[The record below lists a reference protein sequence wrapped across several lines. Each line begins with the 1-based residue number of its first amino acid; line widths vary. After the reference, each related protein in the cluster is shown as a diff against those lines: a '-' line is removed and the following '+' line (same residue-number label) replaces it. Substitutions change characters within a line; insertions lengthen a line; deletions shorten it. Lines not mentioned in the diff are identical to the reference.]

1 MKVRRYTLV
10 YAGILLC
17 WFVFQGCTTKINN
30 IKDTPIQSYQG
41 NSLSLPEIRQA
52 IIKAGLQKKWVM
64 EEKKPGEITGR
75 LNPGRYTVEVAIP
88 YSTKNYSILY
98 RNSTGLKANGEKIHR
113 KYKRIINELQNA
125 IRTGITLAHHR
136 PASKTRKK
144 APAPTPPP
152 QKVRPTIEVKKEEL
166 KKPPKEEGPSM
177 DEFADWLR
185 QVEKEEAGSAN
196 PSAAYQE

>member
-1 MKVRRYTLV
+1 MKARRHTLV

-17 WFVFQGCTTKINN
+17 WFVFQGCSTKINN
-30 IKDTPIQSYQG
+30 ITDSPIDSYQG
-41 NSLSLPEIRQA
+41 NTLSLPQIRQA
-52 IIKAGLQKKWVM
+52 IIKAGLQKNWVM

-75 LNPGRYTVEVAIP
+75 LNPGRYSVIVAIP
-88 YSTKNYSILY
+88 YTAKNYSILY
-98 RNSTGLKANGEKIHR
+98 RNSTGLKANGQKIHR

-136 PASKTRKK
+136 PASKTPQK
-144 APAPTPPP
+144 APIPIPAP
-152 QKVRPTIEVKKEEL
+152 QKKKSPPTVEVKE
-166 KKPPKEEGPSM
+166 PPKEEGPSM

-196 PSAAYQE
+196 SSSAYQQ